1 MKDILK
7 IGDTV
12 YIPSED
18 PKADTIYTIEAL
30 SRDHARLYH
39 PDDGVRYLEQGIMKP
54 AKVLPLA
61 MIEKSPF

>member
-1 MKDILK
+1 MKDTLK

-30 SRDHARLYH
+30 SRDYVYLYH
-39 PDDGVRYLEQGIMKP
+39 PMKP
-54 AKVLPLA
+54 SKVLSLSQVK
-61 MIEKSPF
+61 ESPF